1 MRQLT
6 YTGPNTIEWLDVP
19 EPKLQGLDEALV
31 RPTIVARCDVD
42 PLIIVGRSPMPPPIA
57 LGHEFVADVVE
68 VGKDVQSVR
77 PGQSVI
83 VPFQVSC
90 GSCAYCAG
98 GATASCNAIAARSAY
113 GFGAYSGDFGGAL
126 SDLVRVPFADAM
138 LLELPEGVT
147 PEAIASADNVPDAWR
162 SVGPFLSDGAK
173 APVLIV
179 GGGAVSIGLYAAGIA
194 VAMGSPQVDYIDTNR
209 ERLDL
214 AQSFGATS
222 IEGPPPERA
231 GEYPITVDAS
241 ANVGGLHCAIN
252 STAPEGVCTSIG
264 IYFGETTPLPL
275 LAMYN
280 RGITFKTGR
289 VNARPALPHVLELI
303 RDGRFK
309 PEKLITKRLAWEE
322 AAGEY
327 ASRAV
332 KLIVKR

>member
-6 YTGPNTIEWLDVP
+6 YTSPNTIEWLDVP
-19 EPKLQGLDEALV
+19 EPKLQGPNEALV

-42 PLIIVGRSPMPPPIA
+42 RLIIVGRSPMPPPIA

-68 VGKDVQSVR
+68 VGENVQSVR

-90 GSCAYCAG
+90 GACAYCAG
-98 GATASCNAIAARSAY
+98 GATSSCKAIAARAAY
-113 GFGAYSGDFGGAL
+113 GFGAYSGDLGGAL

-138 LLELPEGVT
+138 LLELPDGVA

-162 SVGPFLSDGAK
+162 SVGPFLSENGE

-179 GGGAVSIGLYAAGIA
+179 GGGAVSVGLYAAGIA

-214 AQSFGATS
+214 AQALGATS

-241 ANVGGLHCAIN
+241 ASVEGLHCAIN

-275 LAMYN
+275 FAMYN

-289 VNARPALPHVLELI
+289 VNARPALPPVLELI
-303 RDGRFK
+303 QKGRFK
-309 PEKLITKRLAWEE
+309 PEKLITKRVAWDE

-327 ASRAV
+327 ASSSV